1 MEIVK
6 DGYELVE
13 DKCKSLLDRVLPILK
28 KSKNLISSVDQP
40 SGDDG

>member
-13 DKCKSLLDRVLPILK
+13 DKYKSLLDRVIPIFKESK
-28 KSKNLISSVDQP
+28 KLISSVDKP

>member
-1 MEIVK
+1 MEILK

-13 DKCKSLLDRVLPILK
+13 DKYKSLLDRVMPILK
-28 KSKNLISSVDQP
+28 ESKKLISSGDQP